1 MKKILIILSMVLLAG
16 SVAVAEQARV
26 SVGAS
31 QNRVKLVRKYLEKKI
46 ERSTTANYQFLEA
59 VKKGDLET
67 INNVS
72 DLKQVLAKDK
82 FGNNCFHLAPNAAAL
97 QTIAASVRRLASAE
111 QVDKTLAQLRNERNS
126 LGETPL
132 MAHINAGRTETF
144 RLLYQNSELQAAI
157 QAVGR
162 ASLGGQFDS
171 VAQPVREK
179 AISVSSDNSGRT
191 VAQAAQAMVNSNIGG
206 EGMVKIVSFFKR
218 QAPYLL

>member
-16 SVAVAEQARV
+16 SVAVAEQARA
-26 SVGAS
+26 SMGAS

-46 ERSTTANYQFLEA
+46 ERSATANYQFLEA
-59 VKKGDLET
+59 VRKGDLET
-67 INNVS
+67 VNNVS
-72 DLKQVLAKDK
+72 DLKQILAKDK
-82 FGNNCFHLAPNAAAL
+82 FGNNCFHLAPNAATLQAL
-97 QTIAASVRRLASAE
+97 AASVRRAAPE
-111 QVDKTLAQLRNERNS
+111 QVEQTLSLLRNERNEM
-126 LGETPL
+126 GETPL

-144 RLLYQNSELQAAI
+144 RLLYQNSELQTAI

-179 AISVSSDNSGRT
+179 AIAVSRDNSGRT

-206 EGMVKIVSFFKR
+206 EGMKKVVSRF
-218 QAPYLL
+218 QEIAPYLF